1 MMKLDLQMVSSHPS
15 IIRNSKSGWTVLALL
30 ILTGCGIEPPKPDVD
45 RQSDGP
51 VSRGSLP
58 KRESET
64 ATDGHEHKPGA
75 HGGLIVSLGRE
86 SYHVEAVFDKQGT
99 VRLFTLGSDETRVID
114 IESKELQ
121 GFVRV
126 EGDAEAQSL
135 KFLPEPQDGD
145 GKGRSSLFVAKLPE
159 SMVGQMVEITI
170 PNVSIDGERFRLA
183 FTKADLHQ
191 GNGSHGDVS
200 MPKKVADDDEQKL
213 YLEPGGLYTAADIAA
228 NGNVTPY
235 QKYRGIPST
244 HDMSPKPGDRICPIT
259 ETKANP
265 KFVWVIGGKSY
276 QFCCPP
282 CIDEFLQKAKSS
294 DEPLPDPESFVQSE
308 PKP

>member
-1 MMKLDLQMVSSHPS
+1 MELDLQLVPSHRHAL
-15 IIRNSKSGWTVLALL
+15 RNRKSGLILLALVTL
-30 ILTGCGIEPPKPDVD
+30 AGCGVAPPKPDVD
-45 RQSDGP
+45 RQPGGP
-51 VSRGSLP
+51 VSQGSLP
-58 KRESET
+58 KLESET
-64 ATDGHEHKPGA
+64 ATDGHEHKPGD
-75 HGGLIVSLGRE
+75 HGGLIVSLGRD
-86 SYHVEAVFDKQGT
+86 SYHVEAVFDKQGM

-114 IESKELQ
+114 IEAKELH
-121 GFVRV
+121 GFVRL
-126 EGDAEAQSL
+126 EGDAEAQPL
-135 KFLPEPQDGD
+135 KFAPEPHDGD
-145 GKGRSSLFVAKLPE
+145 GEGRSSLFVAKLPE

-183 FTKADLHQ
+183 FTKSDLNH
-191 GNGSHGDVS
+191 GDKSHEDVS
-200 MPKKVADDDEQKL
+200 MPQKIADDEEQKL
-213 YLEPGGLYTAADIAA
+213 YLEPGGHYTAADIAA

>member
-1 MMKLDLQMVSSHPS
+1 MELDLQLVASHRHAL
-15 IIRNSKSGWTVLALL
+15 RNRKSGWILLALFTL
-30 ILTGCGIEPPKPDVD
+30 AGCGVAPPKPDAD
-45 RQSDGP
+45 RQPGGP
-51 VSRGSLP
+51 VSQGSLP
-58 KRESET
+58 KLESET

-75 HGGLIVSLGRE
+75 HGGLIVSLGRD
-86 SYHVEAVFDKQGT
+86 SYHVEAVFDNQGM

-114 IESKELQ
+114 IEAKELQ
-121 GFVRV
+121 GFVRLD
-126 EGDAEAQSL
+126 GDAEAQSL

-145 GKGRSSLFVAKLPE
+145 GEGRSSLFVTKLPA

-170 PNVSIDGERFRLA
+170 PNVWIDGERFRLA

-191 GNGSHGDVS
+191 GNSSHGDVS

-213 YLEPGGLYTAADIAA
+213 YLEPGGLHTAADIAA

>member
-1 MMKLDLQMVSSHPS
+1 MELDLQMVPS
-15 IIRNSKSGWTVLALL
+15 YRNSTWNKKSGWMVIVFFA
-30 ILTGCGIEPPKPDVD
+30 LTGCGVESRKPDVD
-45 RQSDGP
+45 RLPGGP
-51 VSRGSLP
+51 VSQGSPP
-58 KRESET
+58 KLASET

-75 HGGLIVSLGRE
+75 HGGLIVSLGRD
-86 SYHVEAVFDKQGT
+86 SYHVEAVFDKQGL
-99 VRLFTLGSDETRVID
+99 VRLFTLGQDETRVID
-114 IESKELQ
+114 IEAKELS
-121 GFVRV
+121 GFVRL

-145 GKGRSSLFVAKLPE
+145 GEGRSSLFVAKLPE

-170 PNVSIDGERFRLA
+170 PNVAIDGERFRLA
-183 FTKADLHQ
+183 FTKADLKH
-191 GNGSHGDVS
+191 GDKSHGDVS
-200 MPKKVADDDEQKL
+200 MPQKVADDQEQKL
-213 YLEPGGLYTAADIAA
+213 YLEPGGHYTAADIAA

-294 DEPLPDPESFVQSE
+294 DDPLPDPEIFVQSE